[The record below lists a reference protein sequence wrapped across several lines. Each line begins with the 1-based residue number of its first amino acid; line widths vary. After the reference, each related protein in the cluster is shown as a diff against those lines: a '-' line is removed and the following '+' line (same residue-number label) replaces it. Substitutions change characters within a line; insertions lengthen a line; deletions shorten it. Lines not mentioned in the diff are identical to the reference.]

1 MSTVRSFL
9 LSLLLVALTGC
20 SINFDIGP
28 YDLAGAAGDLQGA
41 PAVQCPPSLGGIAIE
56 DMGTSCRVGVEYQGV
71 FIDGSELAAD
81 VDAGIRAAATLVG
94 FITRVRSGSLMV
106 DTAQIFGDD
115 GSPPAVTWQD
125 LEISLTL
132 DGGTEHLQM
141 SPTVSN
147 VTGVSYNAQMSSAD
161 LTVINAV
168 LDAPTTSNLSGV
180 VYLEG
185 TLSLDDIQVLSDAG
199 ALSFEAGVGADITV
213 GI

>member
-1 MSTVRSFL
+1 MNMVRSTL

-20 SINFDIGP
+20 SVNFDIGP

-56 DMGTSCRVGVEYQGV
+56 DMGTSCRVGVEYQGT

-81 VDAGIRAAATLVG
+81 VDAGIQTAATLIG
-94 FITRVRSGSLMV
+94 FITRVKSGSLMV
-106 DTAQIFGDD
+106 DTAQILGGD
-115 GSPPAVTWQD
+115 GTPPAITWQD
-125 LEISLTL
+125 LEISLAL

-141 SPTVSN
+141 SSTVSN

-161 LTVINAV
+161 LAVLNAV
-168 LDAPTTSNLSGV
+168 LDAPTSSDLSGV

-185 TLSLDDIQVLSDAG
+185 TLSLEDVQVLSDAG
-199 ALSFEAGVGADITV
+199 ALSFEAGVAADITV

>member
-1 MSTVRSFL
+1 MYKVRTAL

-20 SINFDIGP
+20 SVNFDIGP

-56 DMGTSCRVGVEYQGV
+56 DMGASCRVGVEYQGV
-71 FIDGSELAAD
+71 FIDGSGLAAD
-81 VDAGIRAAATLVG
+81 VDAGIQTAATLVG
-94 FITRVRSGSLMV
+94 LITRVKSGSLML
-106 DTAQIFGDD
+106 DTAQIFGGD
-115 GSPPAVTWQD
+115 GNPAAITWQD
-125 LEISLTL
+125 LEISITL

-141 SPTVSN
+141 SPAVPN
-147 VTGVSYNAQMSSAD
+147 VTGVSYNPQMSSAD

-185 TLSLDDIQVLSDAG
+185 TLSLEDVQVLSDAG
-199 ALSFEAGVGADITV
+199 ALSFEAGVGAAITV